1 MATTAAA
8 ALRGTSWSMA
18 DDERFEQVEEE
29 IAHARR
35 DAEDADIL
43 EDPDEPRFAD
53 SGTIGRDEDDQQIAP
68 PG

>member
-1 MATTAAA
+1 
-8 ALRGTSWSMA
+8 MA

-29 IAHARR
+29 IEHARSA
-35 DAEDADIL
+35 AEDADIL
-43 EDPDEPRFAD
+43 EDPDEPHFTD